1 MDWPAIFE
9 HTGVVTS
16 TSNVT
21 SASPAV
27 HGPGR
32 HEHEHCSST
41 DKPAGE
47 LVVLWAI
54 ICFCLCGNS
63 LSIFFFLA
71 KRVPRN
77 SANYIITNLAL
88 VDLLTGLALA
98 VCDGIPGLEKPK
110 GTGGMGKLFCV
121 LFCSDYPAWVFITA
135 SIFNLVVIAVERYF
149 AVVFPMLYKRLY
161 SNKRFLIAKLA
172 VAWLIPPFPVLF
184 DVFFYQ
190 AEEDYCVITFNSGFV
205 TWAGYWSLVGQLTL
219 PTFFMFYAYI
229 QMTVSIRAINIPPP
243 PPLPPTDSSTSTA
256 STTQLAG
263 KTIWHHHSAS
273 LKFILTLTVYLR
285 Q

>member
-1 MDWPAIFE
+1 M
-9 HTGVVTS
+9 
-16 TSNVT
+16 
-21 SASPAV
+21 
-27 HGPGR
+27 
-32 HEHEHCSST
+32 
-41 DKPAGE
+41 
-47 LVVLWAI
+47 
-54 ICFCLCGNS
+54 
-63 LSIFFFLA
+63 
-71 KRVPRN
+71 
-77 SANYIITNLAL
+77 
-88 VDLLTGLALA
+88 
-98 VCDGIPGLEKPK
+98 
-110 GTGGMGKLFCV
+110 
-121 LFCSDYPAWVFITA
+121 
-135 SIFNLVVIAVERYF
+135 
-149 AVVFPMLYKRLY
+149 
-161 SNKRFLIAKLA
+161 
-172 VAWLIPPFPVLF
+172 LF

-285 Q
+285 QWDYHIKFSVIHSAFCCIASFVFLPYDGCLVIQLNRRKLFFQNFLRNWNCAIIYWGRGTTMETYIYLETWKLCLLFLPLLVPIKLRQLYQLLFFNPNKTHLK